1 MRQKEH
7 QYDNDYLYK
16 AILALRDLNECRE
29 FFETLC
35 TVQELRSFAQRI
47 QVAKMLSEGSVY
59 NEIVEQTGTSTAT
72 ISRVKRSM
80 SGGQDGYEKVFERLR
95 EDQ

>member
-1 MRQKEH
+1 MRQKL
-7 QYDNDYLYK
+7 QQFDNEYLYK
-16 AILALRDLNECRE
+16 AILALETMDECRE

-47 QVAKMLSEGSVY
+47 QVAKMLSEGRVY
-59 NEIVEQTGTSTAT
+59 NEIVESTGTSTAT

-80 SGGQDGYEKVFERLR
+80 VMGNDGYEKVFKRLQ
-95 EDQ
+95 EET

>member
-1 MRQKEH
+1 MRQRS
-7 QYDNDYLYK
+7 QQFDNEYLYE
-16 AILALRDLNECRE
+16 AILELKTMDECRA

-47 QVAKMLSEGSVY
+47 QVAKMLSEGCVY
-59 NEIVEQTGTSTAT
+59 NEIVETTGTSTAT

-80 SGGQDGYEKVFERLR
+80 VMGNDGYETVFKRLQ
-95 EDQ
+95 EKA

>member
-1 MRQKEH
+1 MRQKL
-7 QYDNDYLYK
+7 QQFDNEYLYK
-16 AILALRDLNECRE
+16 AILALETMDECRE

-47 QVAKMLSEGSVY
+47 QVAKMLSEGRVY
-59 NEIVEQTGTSTAT
+59 NEIVESTGTSTAT

-80 SGGQDGYEKVFERLR
+80 VMGNDGYENVFKRLQ
-95 EDQ
+95 EET

>member
-1 MRQKEH
+1 MRQKSE
-7 QYDNDYLYK
+7 QFDNEYLYK
-16 AILALRDLNECRE
+16 AILTLENVEECRE

-35 TVQELRSFAQRI
+35 TMQELRSFAQRI
-47 QVAKMLSEGSVY
+47 QVAKMLAEGYVY

-80 SGGQDGYEKVFERLR
+80 SMGQNGYESVFRRLQDG
-95 EDQ
+95 Q

>member
-1 MRQKEH
+1 MRQKL
-7 QYDNDYLYK
+7 QQFDNEYLYE
-16 AILALRDLNECRE
+16 AILALETMDECRE

-47 QVAKMLSEGSVY
+47 QVAKMLSEGRVY
-59 NEIVEQTGTSTAT
+59 NEIVESTGTSTAT

-80 SGGQDGYEKVFERLR
+80 VMGNDGYEKVFKRLQ
-95 EDQ
+95 EKA